1 MSAIDITNTLIE
13 KYNTATEFKAA
24 TAATSTTADE
34 AEVFK
39 YTPTGKANKVVFGV
53 AVGASNGAVKVKFTK
68 SPGVFGGA
76 DLEITAAEGKT
87 TVVQVEQ
94 GRFVQADGS
103 FEITLTP
110 ATGKKLLTDHAASI
124 YAIETM

>member
-24 TAATSTTADE
+24 TAATVDTAGGTE
-34 AEVFK
+34 EFK

-53 AVGASNGAVKVKFTK
+53 AVAASNGAVKVKFTK
-68 SPGVFGGA
+68 ALCIRRCRPRNFRRR
-76 DLEITAAEGKT
+76 GKT

-94 GRFVQADGS
+94 ADLFRQTEHS
-103 FEITLTP
+103 RSP
-110 ATGKKLLTDHAASI
+110 
-124 YAIETM
+124 